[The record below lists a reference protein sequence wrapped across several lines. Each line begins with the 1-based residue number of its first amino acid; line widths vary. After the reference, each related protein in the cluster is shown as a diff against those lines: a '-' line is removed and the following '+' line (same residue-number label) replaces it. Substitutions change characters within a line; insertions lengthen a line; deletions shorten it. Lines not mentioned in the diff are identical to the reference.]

1 MNISTISGFLAWIIC
16 LTTYL
21 RFRSALQFQGLL
33 HTRHYI
39 SRFQPYTT
47 YFVLF
52 FMILLTLTNGFQVF
66 FPKNWSASSFLAAYI
81 TLPIM
86 TALYVG
92 HKIWFRTPLCQRV
105 EEIDVVSGKREIDEI
120 CEMDV
125 DPVPRNVWERIWF
138 WIA

>member
-16 LTTYL
+16 LITYL
-21 RFRSALQFQGLL
+21 RFRSALAHQNLL

-47 YFVLF
+47 YFVLGL
-52 FMILLTLTNGFQVF
+52 MILLTITNGFQVF
-66 FPKNWSASSFLAAYI
+66 FPQNWSVSSFLAAYI

-86 TALYVG
+86 AALYVG
-92 HKIWFRTPLCQRV
+92 HKLWFRTPLAQRI
-105 EEIDVVSGKREIDEI
+105 EEIDVLSGKREIDEI
-120 CEMDV
+120 CDADV
-125 DPVPRNVWERIWF
+125 EPVPRNVWERIWF